1 MLRLFNA
8 FLVLTALISAFVLY
22 SLEHR
27 MRATERQ
34 IAKTKAEIG
43 EEREAI
49 KLLNAEWSNLTQPT
63 RLQALA
69 ESQLGLK
76 PMKADQF
83 VTEEELI
90 ARIPSGPIIK
100 LEEPGKDT
108 IGDILK
114 KME

>member
-1 MLRLFNA
+1 MIRLFNA
-8 FLVLTALISAFVLY
+8 FLVLIALASAFVLY

-34 IAKTKAEIG
+34 IARSKAEIV

-49 KLLNAEWSNLTQPT
+49 KLLDAEWSNLTQPA
-63 RLQALA
+63 RLQAMA

-76 PMKADQF
+76 PLKVDQI
-83 VTEEELI
+83 VSEQELI
-90 ARIPSGPIIK
+90 ARIPSGPVIK

-108 IGDILK
+108 IGDILM

>member
-8 FLVLTALISAFVLY
+8 FLVLIALVSAFVLY

-27 MRATERQ
+27 MRATERE
-34 IAKTKAEIG
+34 IARTKVEIG

-49 KLLNAEWSNLTQPT
+49 KLLDAEWSNLTQPA

-76 PMKADQF
+76 PLKVDQI
-83 VTEEELI
+83 VSEQELI

-108 IGDILK
+108 IGDILM

>member
-8 FLVLTALISAFVLY
+8 FLVLSALVSAFVLY

-34 IAKTKAEIG
+34 IAHTKSEIG

-49 KLLNAEWSNLTQPT
+49 KLLDAEWSNLTQPA

-76 PMKADQF
+76 PLKVDQI
-83 VTEEELI
+83 VNEQELI
-90 ARIPSGPIIK
+90 ARIPSGPVIK
-100 LEEPGKDT
+100 LEEQGKDT
-108 IGDILK
+108 IGDILM